1 MYLPLPFISY
11 YILSFEIE
19 LRFCPF
25 LYKMLILYFKIE
37 TKIKLIM
44 ELIFLIVLG
53 LN

>member
-19 LRFCPF
+19 LRFCL

-37 TKIKLIM
+37 TQIKLIM

>member
-1 MYLPLPFISY
+1 
-11 YILSFEIE
+11 
-19 LRFCPF
+19 
-25 LYKMLILYFKIE
+25 MLILYFKIE